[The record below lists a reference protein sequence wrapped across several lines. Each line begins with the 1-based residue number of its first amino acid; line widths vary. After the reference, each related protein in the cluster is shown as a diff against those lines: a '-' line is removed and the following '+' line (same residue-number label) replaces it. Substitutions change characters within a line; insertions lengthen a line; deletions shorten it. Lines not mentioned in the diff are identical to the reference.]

1 MKLALIIGL
10 IYFCIGG
17 IVGELEVRHFDFLD
31 TQMKRIIGK
40 NWTDY
45 FIEHQYEFNS
55 IEDIYTGIKLGNFIA
70 WPFSVISDL
79 YIILIYF
86 ISKLFFF

>member
-10 IYFCIGG
+10 IYLCIGG

-55 IEDIYTGIKLGNFIA
+55 IEDIYAGIKLGNFIA
-70 WPFSVISDL
+70 WPCSVISDL

-86 ISKLFFF
+86 ISKQ

>member
-17 IVGELEVRHFDFLD
+17 IVGELEVRHFDFLN

-45 FIEHQYEFNS
+45 FNEHQYEFNS
-55 IEDIYTGIKLGNFIA
+55 IEDIYAGIKVGNFIV

-86 ISKLFFF
+86 ISKQ

>member
-31 TQMKRIIGK
+31 TQMKLLIGR
-40 NWTDY
+40 NWTDFY
-45 FIEHQYEFNS
+45 KEHIDEFKS
-55 IEDIYTGIKLGNFIA
+55 IEDVYTSIKISNLIV

-79 YIILIYF
+79 CIICNYF
-86 ISKLFFF
+86 ISK

>member
-10 IYFCIGG
+10 IYLCIGG

-31 TQMKRIIGK
+31 TQMKLLIGR
-40 NWTDY
+40 NWTDFY
-45 FIEHQYEFNS
+45 EEHIDEFKS
-55 IEDIYTGIKLGNFIA
+55 IEDVYTSIKISNLIV

-79 YIILIYF
+79 CIICNYF
-86 ISKLFFF
+86 ISK